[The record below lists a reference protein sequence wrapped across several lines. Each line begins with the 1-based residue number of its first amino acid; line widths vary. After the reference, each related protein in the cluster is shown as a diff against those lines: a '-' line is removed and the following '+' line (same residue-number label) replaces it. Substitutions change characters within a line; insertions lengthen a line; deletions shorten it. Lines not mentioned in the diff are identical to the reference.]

1 MRHPITGASG
11 GVPSPNVHVS
21 ISLLNI
27 KQDHTERLCPGSQI
41 LASFLF
47 KSQSKVRGS
56 ERTSGVEVG
65 APGESFTLCRTCSLK

>member
-1 MRHPITGASG
+1 MQHPIIRASG
-11 GVPSPNVHVS
+11 GVPSPSVHIS

-27 KQDHTERLCPGSQI
+27 RQDHTGRLCPVSQI

-47 KSQSKVRGS
+47 KSQSKSEGS

-65 APGESFTLCRTCSLK
+65 APGVSFTLCRTCSLK